1 MASADAM
8 NFFIG
13 LFVIIV
19 VFSSFFYLIRESV
32 LRSQMGDI
40 RGKGYE
46 EGWNDAVKH
55 ILDAR
60 NTVAN
65 VKIKDEVNE

>member
-1 MASADAM
+1 M

-13 LFVIIV
+13 LFVIII
-19 VFSSFFYLIRESV
+19 VFSSLFYLIRESI
-32 LRSQMGDI
+32 LRSHLDDI

-55 ILDAR
+55 IVDAR
-60 NTVAN
+60 NIATTI
-65 VKIKDEVNE
+65 KIKDEVNE